1 MAFPPAS
8 HDKLHW
14 NYFLALEND
23 LETLSRY
30 IEFDRANFG
39 VFSIEL
45 AHLLFAAASEV
56 DVLAKRTC
64 ELVNPAAPRSNI
76 DNYRAVV
83 LASNKLS
90 KLPGLEELVK
100 KCKPDL
106 VAKLQ

>member
-1 MAFPPAS
+1 MRRSRFLRWQNALETKIDAGIVRRVALPPNS

-30 IEFDRANFG
+30 VEFDVANFN

-56 DVLAKRTC
+56 DVLAKRMC
-64 ELVNPAAPRSNI
+64 ELANPSAPRGNM
-76 DNYRAVV
+76 DNYRAC
-83 LASNKLS
+83 LR
-90 KLPGLEELVK
+90 
-100 KCKPDL
+100 
-106 VAKLQ
+106 